1 MQDVEGTKKL
11 ESVQRLEKITTL
23 NNIKSFGLTYNRH
36 EGRYGARMSNFPA
49 SYNLHYDHHTD
60 FTKDPDW
67 TVKLEP
73 KRYNFKKLILG
84 LLLLK
89 FLMNK
94 RIEHVDYFDR
104 LRRRE

>member
-1 MQDVEGTKKL
+1 M
-11 ESVQRLEKITTL
+11 QRLEKITTL

-36 EGRYGARMSNFPA
+36 EGRYGARNSNFPS

-60 FTKDPDW
+60 FIKDPDW
-67 TVKLEP
+67 TVKIEP